1 MADSYTPNL
10 SLIKPE
16 IGASRDSW
24 GTKLNENMD
33 TLDEFVSMSMPCGAI
48 LDYAGPLPPP
58 GWLACDGRSVS
69 RTTYSELFAAIG
81 TAWGGGDGST
91 TFNLP
96 PANGRAAIGAGTVT
110 DANGIAR
117 AYSFA
122 QRTGTLTYT
131 LKQVN
136 LPNFNILTNTVAAHS
151 HGGISGASGAHNHT
165 TDVQG
170 SHNHDTGGT
179 GFGTTSNGVHAHTGW
194 TSGDGAHYH
203 NITLPNSG
211 TGVAAGGSPVMSS
224 VFGNG
229 NYTTDY
235 QGVHTHNIQTY
246 DSVGHAHYIYWGG
259 DHGHNISTIGNH
271 QHGIAADG
279 SHGHNAWS
287 GGSDVPFDMVQPVMV
302 VSKIIYAGQQAA
314 PAAAT
319 AAVPLVRRLMAAP
332 MRGSH

>member
-24 GTKLNENMD
+24 GTKLNENAD
-33 TLDEFVSMSMPCGAI
+33 TIDEFLSMAMPCGAI
-48 LDYAGPLPPP
+48 LDYAGPNPPP
-58 GWLACDGRSVS
+58 GWLACDGRAIS

-110 DANGIAR
+110 DSNGISK
-117 AYSFA
+117 AYAFA
-122 QRTGTLTYT
+122 SRSGTLTYT

-136 LPNFNILTNTVAAHS
+136 VPNYTIYTDTVAAHTHNAWSGGAGSHAHTTDAQGTHS
-151 HGGISGASGAHNHT
+151 HGGNTNVQSNDHSHTGYTDGQGAHDHRT
-165 TDVQG
+165 
-170 SHNHDTGGT
+170 
-179 GFGTTSNGVHAHTGW
+179 
-194 TSGDGAHYH
+194 
-203 NITLPNSG
+203 TLPG
-211 TGVAAGGSPVMSS
+211 QGAGVAAGGFNVMSN
-224 VFGNG
+224 VFGNVA
-229 NYTTDY
+229 YTSDASGY
-235 QGVHTHNIQTY
+235 HTHNIQTY
-246 DSVGHAHYIYWGG
+246 GASANHWHMVYADGNHAHNVYAVG
-259 DHGHNISTIGNH
+259 DHT
-271 QHGIAADG
+271 HGIAMDAQG
-279 SHGHNAWS
+279 SHGHSAWS
-287 GGSDVPFDMVQPVMV
+287 GGSSTPFDIVQPVMV

-314 PAAAT
+314 PAVMT